1 MDVEIHPNAKKHLT
15 ESRCMAL
22 GSQSL
27 SVFVVSRKTSRRD
40 GLRLDGF
47 RTVGVWS
54 SLRSNLFVDGSSFMH
69 CLRFRRNSGKRLS
82 ELGKGVDD
90 GQDIYGR

>member
-1 MDVEIHPNAKKHLT
+1 MDVEIHPNTIKHLT
-15 ESRCMAL
+15 KSRCL
-22 GSQSL
+22 VPGPRLL
-27 SVFVVSRKTSRRD
+27 SVSAASRKTSRRD

-69 CLRFRRNSGKRLS
+69 CLRFRRNFGKRLS

>member
-15 ESRCMAL
+15 EKQVLCAWPRLRSA
-22 GSQSL
+22 
-27 SVFVVSRKTSRRD
+27 FVASRKTSRQD

-69 CLRFRRNSGKRLS
+69 CLRFRRNTGKRLS
-82 ELGKGVDD
+82 ALGKGVDD
-90 GQDIYGR
+90 GQDVYGC